1 MLEGESESIRLMSF
15 VERLEFNRL
24 TDLVA
29 INISAPMR
37 YSFSRSRS

>member
-15 VERLEFNRL
+15 VERLEFDYS

-29 INISAPMR
+29 INTSAPMR
-37 YSFSRSRS
+37 YSFSKSRS